1 MAYESVL
8 TKISLEAAADLS
20 AKQYF
25 LVKVDAN
32 GKAALCGDGENA
44 VGVLQNDPD
53 IGEAAAVATAGITKV
68 ECGGVI
74 TTGGLVACN
83 ADGEA
88 VAAASGDYIIGVA
101 LETGADGRIISINLD
116 KNGTL

>member
-1 MAYESVL
+1 MAYESISH
-8 TKISLEAAADLS
+8 KISLEAAADLS

-25 LVKVDAN
+25 LVKVDST

-44 VGVLQNDPD
+44 VGVLQNDP
-53 IGEAAAVATAGITKV
+53 EAGQAATIATGGIAKV

-74 TTGGLVACN
+74 TTGGNVACN

-88 VAAASGDYIIGVA
+88 VAAASGDYIVGVA

-116 KNGTL
+116 KNGKL